1 MAVDTPA
8 TIAVIGA
15 GPIGLEAGL
24 YARFLGYDVQV
35 FERGRVVE
43 QLLRW
48 GDVRFET
55 PWKLNASPLGL
66 AALRTQDASWQTPA
80 DDDLLTAA
88 ELAAVYYQPL
98 AASDLL
104 VDRVHIETEVVS
116 IARPPL
122 AEGEVVEEDDVLGF
136 QLKLRDAT
144 GERQIEADVVID
156 ASGLLVVAG
165 ERGSEQ
171 AGADSL
177 TFGLDAQ
184 LHRALQL
191 AAGAGQGSAAAEQG
205 ADSRDPQR
213 LLTAEPDFYILGSKS
228 GAAGWG
234 FPIYE
239 GLRQIRDLFTIIG
252 DRPTLDLYSTTG
264 AWQ

>member
-15 GPIGLEAGL
+15 GPIGLEAAL

-35 FERGRVVE
+35 YEQGRAVE

-48 GDVRFET
+48 GEVHFET
-55 PWKLNASPLGL
+55 PWKLTASPLGL
-66 AALRTQDASWQTPA
+66 AALRTQDPNYQTPE

-104 VDRVHIETEVVS
+104 VDRIHTETTVVA

-136 QLKLRDAT
+136 KLTLRDSS
-144 GERQIEADVVID
+144 GEHQVEADVVID
-156 ASGLLVVAG
+156 ASGLVVEPTNDAASSPAFTFRHDR
-165 ERGSEQ
+165 ELHQ
-171 AGADSL
+171 AL
-177 TFGLDAQ
+177 TLN
-184 LHRALQL
+184 
-191 AAGAGQGSAAAEQG
+191 AGAGEGSAADA
-205 ADSRDPQR
+205 RDPQR

-228 GAAGWG
+228 GAEGWG
-234 FPIYE
+234 FPIHE

-252 DRPTLDLYSTTG
+252 DRATLDLYSTTG
-264 AWQ
+264 NWQ